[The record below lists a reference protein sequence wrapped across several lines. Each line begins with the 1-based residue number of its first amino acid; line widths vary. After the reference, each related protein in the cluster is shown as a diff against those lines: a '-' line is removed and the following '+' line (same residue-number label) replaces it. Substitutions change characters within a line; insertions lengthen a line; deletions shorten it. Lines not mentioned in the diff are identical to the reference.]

1 LLKKEIRILGLAAI
15 DLRHEQRLIGVIFR
29 GNQWLDGILTISFD
43 THTDYISEIAQAI
56 LKSRQYSQV
65 RAAIL
70 HENLLPKGIQDLRKL
85 ILKTHLPT
93 ILIIKSKSHSHMT
106 RTKSQHARSLR
117 IRRGRRKV
125 ILQTLELDEE
135 DAREIFLVACR
146 GNSLIPEALR
156 VAELITVAL
165 RSGQVTRI

>member
-29 GNQWLDGILTISFD
+29 GNLWLDGVLTISFD

-93 ILIIKSKSHSHMT
+93 ILVIKPKSHSHLT
-106 RTKSQHARSLR
+106 TTNSQRARSLR
-117 IRRGRRKV
+117 IRRGGRKV
-125 ILQTLELDEE
+125 ILQTLELDKEV
-135 DAREIFLVACR
+135 AREIFLIGCR
-146 GNSLIPEALR
+146 DNSLIPEALR
-156 VAELITVAL
+156 IAELVAVAL
-165 RSGQVTRI
+165 KKGQVTRI